1 MLDAMALLLDS
12 LWRALLDCLRP
23 RVMLLSIAPL
33 VLMVAL
39 AGGLAYL
46 YWDSALAAVHRQLD
60 ASLLLGSL
68 SGWLRL
74 SGSDAVNAL
83 LAPLA
88 LVAVAVPLL
97 VVLSLLLVSLLM
109 TPALT
114 EMVAGRRFAALER
127 KSGATLLASLSWS
140 LLSSLLALL
149 AMVVSIPLWLVPPL
163 VLVLPPLIWG
173 WLTYRVMAFD
183 ALAAHASSE
192 ERQEIFRRHRM
203 TLLSMGVVCGY
214 LGAAPSVVWASGI
227 LFAAAFVVLIPLGIW
242 LYTLVFAVSS
252 LWFAHFGLSALA
264 ALRQERALRPERRGL
279 GQQALTSAHEI
290 EPPYTRLD

>member
-1 MLDAMALLLDS
+1 MLDVMALLLDS
-12 LWRALLDCLRP
+12 LWRALFDALRP

-33 VLMVAL
+33 ALMVAL

-46 YWDSALAAVHRQLD
+46 YWDGAVAAMRRQLD

-68 SGWLRL
+68 SGWLHL
-74 SGSDAVNAL
+74 NGPDAVNAF
-83 LAPLA
+83 LAPLV

-114 EMVAGRRFAALER
+114 EGVAHRRFAALER
-127 KSGATLLASLSWS
+127 KNGATLLASLSWS

-149 AMVVSIPLWLVPPL
+149 AMVVSVPLWLVPPL

-183 ALAAHASSE
+183 ALAAHASNE

-203 TLLSMGVVCGY
+203 TLLGMGVVCGY

-264 ALRQERALRPERRGL
+264 ALRQERALRPERRG
-279 GQQALTSAHEI
+279 QAPQALTSAHEHNPLHNLV
-290 EPPYTRLD
+290 E